1 MSIDLKIYFETV
13 RGSLFGGSMN
23 QNQVSGQEKIIQ
35 YREEEYPHVTN
46 DQLAYMLATTKWETA
61 HTMQPIKEYGSLGYL
76 KSKPYYPWYGRGLVQ
91 LTWDYNYAKYG
102 IKDSPDKAL
111 DWGVALNVLF
121 DGMIKG
127 IFTGKKLGDYITEDK
142 CDYVSARRIING
154 TDKAK
159 EIAAIAENFR
169 DALNKSEIK
178 EPDAPDDSFK
188 SQLLSLL
195 KTDKDVQDAVKEI
208 VRG

>member
-102 IKDSPDKAL
+102 DRKSTR
-111 DWGVALNVLF
+111 LN
-121 DGMIKG
+121 
-127 IFTGKKLGDYITEDK
+127 
-142 CDYVSARRIING
+142 S
-154 TDKAK
+154 
-159 EIAAIAENFR
+159 
-169 DALNKSEIK
+169 SH
-178 EPDAPDDSFK
+178 
-188 SQLLSLL
+188 
-195 KTDKDVQDAVKEI
+195 
-208 VRG
+208 